1 MNIRRTLAY
10 KPNLFR
16 STKTRFLNKLFS
28 TQINMANVAVAIC
41 IAFIV
46 TGIVKLVISYFNN
59 LKFAKKFRGPGIPW
73 PLVGHS
79 LLFHNG

>member
-1 MNIRRTLAY
+1 
-10 KPNLFR
+10 
-16 STKTRFLNKLFS
+16 
-28 TQINMANVAVAIC
+28 MANVAVAIC